1 MIRQQSLVSRAMTT
15 GQFGIAYTP
24 QRVKDEPGKGM
35 RPELNVCLN
44 LELIENRP
52 GARSTLTLMPGKSY
66 CMYVYASN
74 PRYASDQRPELC
86 VTSEIELLLECTND
100 VTTDAAIEIENPQ
113 NIMTYQQIEQRGAIF
128 ENKEYQ
134 PFLLTIPKDYPEGS
148 ISFSLSYSTG
158 RWRKQVASLQVKV
171 VSPYTPFEKAARE
184 LVYID
189 VTAPLPPGTAYLY
202 VTAEDS
208 ERLHL
213 TYGYNEK
220 LYNEDAE
227 NWRPPKLAEFAERA
241 KSSYEAKAARSQ
253 DPVTEVV
260 KEITNTMRSFSVR
273 GPEKFIGWL
282 SKFVESAD
290 EEKRLLIVDDTDFE
304 IPWEMLEYD
313 DEKYLGA
320 RIAVV
325 RWAKVQHFG
334 SHLLLKVRE
343 EEHPGSVLFYLDDIE
358 LGEQQ
363 TYAERKALGD
373 ASGTAYHTL
382 RQMVDA
388 ITVQGTLTQVGLIYL
403 GCHGNEGTTLGS
415 IPSDLI
421 TYIDLHEAIS
431 QPDPRPIVFV
441 NACDSARL
449 THKDG
454 LRRVFLERYASGYIG
469 TLGQVV
475 STYASKIAA
484 CLLESALTG
493 SDGIPVAEVL
503 RQLRA
508 EAVAMITRQKAA
520 GPGTSTPSIIARHEH
535 KDLAQMEVQEKNFY
549 FLYTFMYVFY
559 GNPLAR
565 LRLLR
570 KHFEGEGGV

>member
-1 MIRQQSLVSRAMTT
+1 MIGQQSLVSRAMTT
-15 GQFGIAYTP
+15 GQFGRFFTP
-24 QRVKDEPGKGM
+24 QPVKNEPSAGIL
-35 RPELNVCLN
+35 PALNVCLN
-44 LELIENRP
+44 LELIENSANAS
-52 GARSTLTLMPGKSY
+52 GTLTIKPGKSY
-66 CMYVYASN
+66 SMYVYASD
-74 PRYASDQRPELC
+74 PRHASDQRPELPII
-86 VTSEIELLLECTND
+86 SDIELLLEYTSD

-113 NIMTYQQIEQRGAIF
+113 RIMTYQQIEQGEAIF
-128 ENKEYQ
+128 DDEEYQ

-148 ISFSLSYSTG
+148 ISFNLSYST
-158 RWRKQVASLQVKV
+158 RRRRKQVASLQVKV
-171 VSPYTPFEKAARE
+171 ESPYTPFEKAARE
-184 LVYID
+184 RGYID
-189 VTAPLPPGTAYLY
+189 VTAALPPCTAFLY

-213 TYGYNEK
+213 TYGYK
-220 LYNEDAE
+220 GRLCNEDAV

-241 KSSYEAKAARSQ
+241 KSSYEAKAAWSR
-253 DPVTEVV
+253 DPVTAVV
-260 KEITNTMRSFSVR
+260 KEITNTMRSFSDS

-282 SKFVESAD
+282 SELVESAE
-290 EEKRLLIVDDTDFE
+290 EEKRLFIVDDTDFE
-304 IPWEMLEYD
+304 IPWEMLEYE

-325 RWAKVQHFG
+325 RWAKVQHYG
-334 SHLLLKVRE
+334 RHLLLKVRE
-343 EEHPGSVLFYLDDIE
+343 EEHQGSVLSYLDDIE

-373 ASGTAYHTL
+373 VSGTAYNTL

-388 ITVQGTLTQVGLIYL
+388 ITVTGTLKQVGLIYL
-403 GCHGNEGTTLGS
+403 GCHGNEGIALGS
-415 IPSDLI
+415 IPSDRI
-421 TYIDLHEAIS
+421 TYIDLHES
-431 QPDPRPIVFV
+431 TFHPDPRPIVFV

-449 THKDG
+449 KHKDG

-469 TLGQVV
+469 TLGRVV

-484 CLLESALTG
+484 CILESALTG
-493 SDGIPVAEVL
+493 SDSIQVAEVL

-508 EAVAMITRQKAA
+508 EAVAMITGQKAA

-570 KHFEGEGGV
+570 KHFGGEGV